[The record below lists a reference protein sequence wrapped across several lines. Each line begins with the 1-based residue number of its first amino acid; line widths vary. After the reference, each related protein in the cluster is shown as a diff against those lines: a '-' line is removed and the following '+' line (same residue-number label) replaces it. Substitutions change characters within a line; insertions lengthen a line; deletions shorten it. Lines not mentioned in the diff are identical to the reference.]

1 MVLCWVNTYC
11 HTTLLGTRAV
21 SHLCGTISECIMF
34 ATDGAERDLVTVY
47 KLFTRKRPEEMN
59 KTMLSGRKQHF
70 KAGQTRSQEKAA
82 STPALLA
89 LTNSTVQ

>member
-1 MVLCWVNTYC
+1 MAQIIDLDIKNQQ
-11 HTTLLGTRAV
+11 HNF
-21 SHLCGTISECIMF
+21 STISECIMF
-34 ATDGAERDLVTVY
+34 ATDGTERDLVTVY